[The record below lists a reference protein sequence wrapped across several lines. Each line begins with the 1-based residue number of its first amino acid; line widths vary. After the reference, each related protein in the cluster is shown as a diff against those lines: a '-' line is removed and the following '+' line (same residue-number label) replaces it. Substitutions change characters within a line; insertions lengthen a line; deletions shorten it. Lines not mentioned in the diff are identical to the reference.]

1 MSDEDWGL
9 CSETWR
15 PEFWATR
22 ATGSLPLDQLQRERG
37 AAETTDYTV
46 RPEENQTRA
55 GGKLDRNGLRDMRHG
70 LVMITET
77 LNMEIMTRSNMST
90 IT

>member
-9 CSETWR
+9 CREGWR

-46 RPEENQTRA
+46 SQENQTRA
-55 GGKLDRNGLRDMRHG
+55 GGKLDRNGLTRDMRHG

-77 LNMEIMTRSNMST
+77 LNIEIMTSSNMST

>member
-1 MSDEDWGL
+1 ML
-9 CSETWR
+9 CSERR

-46 RPEENQTRA
+46 SPEENQTRA
-55 GGKLDRNGLRDMRHG
+55 GGKLDRNGL
-70 LVMITET
+70 TET
-77 LNMEIMTRSNMST
+77 
-90 IT
+90 